1 MFLAANEIMRQANKN
16 AVNMYLKTVD
26 YYQNTNIL
34 QICENTS
41 NFEENT
47 IKKLKISTK
56 KQNLEDF
63 DKHDGKPVFFIF
75 RHGRIPVLLSV
86 LHI

>member
-1 MFLAANEIMRQANKN
+1 
-16 AVNMYLKTVD
+16 MYLKTVD

-63 DKHDGKPVFFIF
+63 DKHDGKPGFFNVG
-75 RHGRIPVLLSV
+75 RGRIPALYSV
-86 LHI
+86 LRI